1 MATRLMA
8 SLTTVVLVACSSG
21 QAGNNEVAYGGAGGD
36 GAVSGASGNAGN
48 SGDSGSGGA
57 GGTGVGGVGGGIST
71 EGGGGGSGMDGG
83 MEGCAKSTAT
93 AKAQPAVLQLVV
105 DTSGSMNQ
113 RPPNGTQTK
122 WVSTRDALVAA
133 LGTIPDGNAI
143 GLFFY
148 PGNAGGLSCIDS
160 TPTVPLAVLD
170 PMHRQTL
177 LDRLNGQRTN
187 GGTPTHDAYMVG
199 LNQLVTS
206 TLPGA
211 KYLVLLTDGAP
222 TYSINCV
229 GNGQDQVDSMAL
241 IQQVQNAAGG
251 GIKTFVIGS
260 PGSEPARGDLS
271 RMATVGMTPQ
281 PGCSD
286 AGPNYCHFDMTTQ
299 TDLATALKAALSA
312 ITGQVLTCNYTI
324 PQPGAGQMLD
334 LRKVN
339 VRHNGVDI
347 PKDPSDAN
355 CNTGWNYSP
364 DKTQIVLCG
373 DKCNEVKSMGGDIEI
388 VFGCATKVF

>member
-1 MATRLMA
+1 MATRLGA
-8 SLTTVVLVACSSG
+8 SLTTLVLIGCSSG
-21 QAGNNEVAYGGAGGD
+21 QAPNNQVYYGGAGGE
-36 GAVSGASGNAGN
+36 SGASGESGAAGNAGEAGA
-48 SGDSGSGGA
+48 SGIGGSSGA
-57 GGTGVGGVGGGIST
+57 GIAGIGGGIST
-71 EGGGGGSGMDGG
+71 DGGAGTDGG

-93 AKAQPAVLQLVV
+93 AKAQPAVLELVV

-113 RPPNGTQTK
+113 RPPSGTQTK

-133 LGTIPDGNAI
+133 LGTIPDGNSL

-148 PGNAGGLSCIDS
+148 PGNAGGATCIDS
-160 TPTVPLAVLD
+160 TPTVPIAVLD
-170 PMHRQTL
+170 MAHRQNL
-177 LDRLNGQRTN
+177 LGRLNGQRTN

-199 LNQLVTS
+199 LNELINT
-206 TLPGA
+206 TLAGN
-211 KYLVLLTDGAP
+211 KYLVLITDGAP
-222 TYSINCV
+222 TYSLNCV
-229 GNGQDQVDSMAL
+229 GNGQDQVDSTAL

-271 RMATVGMTPQ
+271 RMATVGRTPQ
-281 PGCSD
+281 ANCSD
-286 AGPNYCHFDMTTQ
+286 TGPNYCHFDMTTQ
-299 TDLATALKAALSA
+299 TDLAAALKTALSA

-324 PQPGAGQMLD
+324 PDPGAGQMLD

-364 DKTQIVLCG
+364 DKTQIILCG
-373 DKCNEVKSMGGDIEI
+373 AKCDEVKSMGGDIEI

>member
-1 MATRLMA
+1 MATRHWA
-8 SLTTVVLVACSSG
+8 SLTALILVACSSG
-21 QAGNNEVAYGGAGGD
+21 QTANNQVVYGSGGD
-36 GAVSGASGNAGN
+36 GGASGSAG
-48 SGDSGSGGA
+48 SAGDSGSGGVS
-57 GGTGVGGVGGGIST
+57 GSGTGVGGVGGGIST
-71 EGGGGGSGMDGG
+71 EGGGGMGPDGG

-113 RPPNGTQTK
+113 RPPNGNQTK

-148 PGNAGGLSCIDS
+148 PGNAGGASCIDS

-170 PMHRQTL
+170 ATHRQTL
-177 LDRLNGQRTN
+177 LGRLNNQRTN

-199 LNQLVTS
+199 LNQLVNS
-206 TLPGA
+206 TLPGN
-211 KYLVLLTDGAP
+211 KYLVLITDGAP

-229 GNGQDQVDSMAL
+229 GDGQTQVDSTPL

-271 RMATVGMTPQ
+271 RMATVGLTPQ
-281 PGCSD
+281 PNCVD
-286 AGPNYCHFDMTTQ
+286 TGPNYCHFDMTTQ
-299 TDLATALKAALSA
+299 TDLATALKNALSA
-312 ITGQVLTCNYTI
+312 ITGQVLTCTYAI
-324 PQPGAGQMLD
+324 PQPGAGQTLD

-339 VRHNGVDI
+339 VRHNGADI
-347 PKDPSDAN
+347 PKDPSDST

-364 DKTQIVLCG
+364 DKTQIILCG

>member
-1 MATRLMA
+1 MATRLVA
-8 SLTTVVLVACSSG
+8 SVTALILVGCSSG
-21 QAGNNEVAYGGAGGD
+21 QDNSNQVSPYGGA
-36 GAVSGASGNAGN
+36 SGASGAAGDAGNAGA
-48 SGDSGSGGA
+48 SGASGAGGSSGSGIA
-57 GGTGVGGVGGGIST
+57 GIGGGIST
-71 EGGGGGSGMDGG
+71 EGGAGTDGG

-93 AKAQPAVLQLVV
+93 AKAQPAVLELVV

-122 WVSTRDALVAA
+122 WVSTRDSLVTA
-133 LGTIPDGNAI
+133 LGTIPDGNAL

-148 PGNAGGLSCIDS
+148 PGNAGGATCIDS
-160 TPTVPLAVLD
+160 TPTVPIAALEAT
-170 PMHRQTL
+170 HRQTL

-199 LNQLVTS
+199 LNELVTS
-206 TLPGA
+206 TLPGN
-211 KYLVLLTDGAP
+211 KYLVLITDGAP

-229 GNGQDQVDSMAL
+229 GDGQTQVDSTAL

-281 PGCSD
+281 PNCSD
-286 AGPNYCHFDMTTQ
+286 TGPNYCHFDMTTQ
-299 TDLATALKAALSA
+299 TDLATALKNALSA
-312 ITGQVLTCNYTI
+312 ITGQVLTCNYAL
-324 PQPGAGQMLD
+324 PQPGAGQTLD

-339 VRHNGVDI
+339 VRHNGADI
-347 PKDPSDAN
+347 PKDPSDAD

-364 DKTQIVLCG
+364 DKKQIILCG
-373 DKCNEVKSMGGDIEI
+373 DKCNEVKSQGGDIEI